1 MHAEAKRRPAPAWLR
16 MTRIAVLTA
25 LGIVV
30 VFGYQL
36 ARLYTDWVWFR
47 EVGRPTVY
55 TTILGARLTLFFGFG
70 LLFFAFFY
78 FNVWLAGRLNARKAR
93 PQYMDPE
100 REIYA
105 QIARAATRWL
115 GVGGAVFFA
124 FLVGGNASTHWSEY
138 MQFTRAENFGVT
150 DPVFGHDVGFYTF
163 RLPFLGF
170 LQGWMLFTLG
180 AAAIGAAIIHYGERA
195 ADFVGGSLAA
205 IAPAVRKH
213 LLTLAALF
221 AFVFAWGHWLAR
233 YDVLWSNNG
242 AFVGAGYTDI
252 HARVPAQIVQAFLMI
267 LVGVLCMVNAS
278 KGRAFFLPA
287 IGIGAWFVGSLL
299 MVSVWPSFVQRF
311 RVVPN
316 QFTAEKAYIERDLK
330 FTRQAYGLDKV
341 TEQSVSSVANL
352 RATDLAS
359 NQETIDNI
367 RLWDWPQLGAV
378 YEAKQALRQYYR
390 FRLPEFASFTTGDF
404 NIDVDRYQL
413 GKEYR
418 QVMVSPR
425 ELYPEGLPTQA
436 RTWINLRLQ
445 YTHGYGIVM
454 SPVNRVDDEG
464 LPEYFMGQIPV
475 ESRRPEL
482 ALERPQIYYGE
493 LAQDY
498 VFINSKQDE
507 LDYPGPE
514 GNVTTRYVGKGGAK
528 LGGYLNRLMWATR
541 LGDAN
546 VLLSNDLTAQSR
558 IMFRRNI
565 RERVQTLAPWL
576 NWDND
581 PYIVLHNGRLVWI
594 LDGYTV
600 SDRYPYSRQSE
611 VGTGSTL
618 VTQSF
623 NYIRNSVKAVVDAY
637 DGTVTFY
644 SVDDADPVLRLWRKA
659 FPNLVA
665 PLSAMPSDLR
675 AHLRYPE
682 DMFRIQRDIYTVY
695 HMTDARMYYGKEDQ
709 WEVPPDPGA
718 TQEDGVGSVG
728 RMTPYY
734 VNMRLPGAPRTEFL
748 LMTPFTPTRTQNMS
762 GWMCAKCDPDDYGQ
776 LFVYR
781 FPKGVNVN
789 GPQQIMAQI
798 NSQEDISRT
807 ITLLGQRG
815 SRVIWGN
822 LLAIPIGRSLLYAL
836 PLYIQAAGPG
846 AASIPEIN
854 QVVLA
859 TGDRI
864 VMRPT
869 LEEAVAALGSGA
881 GKGRSGAIGQ
891 ASRPDDVTTRASVA
905 PSGPAT
911 RGDLIQRASEAYQRA
926 RAQQK
931 EYDAALED
939 LGRALKALESGS
951 SGP

>member
-1 MHAEAKRRPAPAWLR
+1 MTMGGARREAPAWLR
-16 MTRIAVLTA
+16 IARIVFLAVVA
-25 LGIVV
+25 FGI

-36 ARLYTDWVWFR
+36 ARLYTDWLWFL
-47 EVGRPTVY
+47 EIGRPSIY
-55 TTILGARLTLFFGFG
+55 ATILGARLTLFFGLG
-70 LLFFAFFY
+70 LLFFLIFY
-78 FNVWLAGRLNARKAR
+78 FNVWLAGRLNARQAR
-93 PQYMDPE
+93 PRYMDPE
-100 REIYA
+100 REVYA

-115 GVGGAVFFA
+115 GVGGAIFLA

-138 MQFTRAENFGVT
+138 MQFTRIERFGVR
-150 DPVFGHDVGFYTF
+150 DPVFGLDIGFYAF
-163 RLPFLGF
+163 RLPFLAF
-170 LQGWMLFTLG
+170 IQSWLLFTIG

-205 IAPAVRKH
+205 VPSSVRKH
-213 LLTLAALF
+213 LLWLCALF
-221 AFVFAWGHWLAR
+221 ALVFAWGHWLAR

-252 HARVPAQIVQAFLMI
+252 HARVPGQVLQAALMI
-267 LVGVLCMVNAS
+267 LVSVLCVLNTS
-278 KGRAFFLPA
+278 RGKPFLMPA
-287 IGIGAWFVGSLL
+287 AGLAVWLIGSFV
-299 MVSVWPSFVQRF
+299 MVSVWPGFVQRF

-316 QFTAEKAYIERDLK
+316 QFTAEKPFIERDIK

-341 TEQSVSSVANL
+341 QEQAVPSVAPL
-352 RATDLAS
+352 QAGDLTNNS
-359 NQETIDNI
+359 ETIENI

-404 NIDVDRYQL
+404 NIDVDRYRL
-413 GKEYR
+413 GDQYR

-425 ELYPEGLPTQA
+425 ELYAQGLPTQA
-436 RTWINLRLQ
+436 RTWVNLRLQ
-445 YTHGYGIVM
+445 YTHGYGVVM
-454 SPVNRVDDEG
+454 SPVNRVDSEG

-475 ESRRPEL
+475 ESSIAEL
-482 ALERPQIYYGE
+482 KLERPQIYYGE
-493 LAQDY
+493 LANDY
-498 VFINSKQDE
+498 VFINTKQDE

-514 GNVTTRYVGKGGAK
+514 GNVLTRYSGKGGAK
-528 LGGYLNRLMWATR
+528 IGGYMRRLAWTIR

-546 VLLSNDLTAQSR
+546 MLLSGDLTPQSR
-558 IMFRRNI
+558 VLIRRNI

-581 PYIVLHNGRLVWI
+581 PYIVVHKGRLVWI
-594 LDGYTV
+594 MDGYTV
-600 SDRYPYSRQSE
+600 TDRYPYSRQSE

-637 DGTVTFY
+637 DGTVTFFA
-644 SVDDADPVLRLWRKA
+644 VDDSDPILRLWRRV
-659 FPNLVA
+659 FPGLIE
-665 PLSAMPSDLR
+665 PLSKMPEGLR

-682 DMFRIQRDIYTVY
+682 DMFRIQRDIYSIY
-695 HMTDARMYYGKEDQ
+695 HMTDPRVYYGKEDQ
-709 WEVPPDPGA
+709 WEVPPEPGA
-718 TQEDGVGSVG
+718 SHEDDIGRTG

-734 VNMRLPGAPRTEFL
+734 VNMRLPGAARTEFL

-762 GWMCAKCDPDDYGQ
+762 GWMCAKCDPEHYGQ
-776 LFVYR
+776 LLVYR

-798 NSQEDISRT
+798 NAQEDISRT

-822 LLAIPIGRSLLYAL
+822 LLAIPIGHSLLYAL
-836 PLYIQAAGPG
+836 PLYVQAAGPG

-859 TGDRI
+859 SGDRI

-869 LEEAVAALGSGA
+869 LEEAVAALGA
-881 GKGRSGAIGQ
+881 GHVRRRGQ
-891 ASRPDDVTTRASVA
+891 TQPDNVSSPGTTATVRPQE
-905 PSGPAT
+905 PSSPQ
-911 RGDLIQRASEAYQRA
+911 DLIRRASEAYRRAREQQRA
-926 RAQQK
+926 
-931 EYDAALED
+931 YDAALDD
-939 LGRALKALESGS
+939 LGRALKELEQA
-951 SGP
+951 GPGR